1 LKKLL
6 WKVIELACGH
16 VQTNGGKSIAE
27 VGDRKADLA
36 VVSEIA
42 SDYEIDN
49 AADCDQMWTHAL
61 CSHS

>member
-1 LKKLL
+1 MS
-6 WKVIELACGH
+6 ACGH
-16 VQTNGGKSIAE
+16 VQTNCSKSIAE